1 MNKVEGFEKL
11 FMKNGKNKKFEFN
24 KTSVYFDLLL
34 VTDNLNLVTEKFKN
48 YWLNVN
54 EIDRLFHNEYAT
66 K

>member
-1 MNKVEGFEKL
+1 ME
-11 FMKNGKNKKFEFN
+11 NGKNKKFEFN